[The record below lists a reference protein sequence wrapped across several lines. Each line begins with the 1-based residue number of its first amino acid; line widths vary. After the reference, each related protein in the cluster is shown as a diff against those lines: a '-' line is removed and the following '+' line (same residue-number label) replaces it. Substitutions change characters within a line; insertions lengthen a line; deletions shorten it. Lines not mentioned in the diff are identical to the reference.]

1 MSLITLNSNGQN
13 PSLFNCHFPQAINI
27 KPYSQVCLLKFLHFR
42 DSTIYNITTSNN
54 ILQFCIGNTTQDA
67 IRIVRLTPNQYKG
80 ADLAIEI
87 ALQMNS
93 VLQQQNYIWSATYI
107 PEDATTSPPT
117 KEGFTI
123 AYASQLLPD
132 LSGSDY
138 TQLGSDLEI
147 TGTSADDDNFIKQS
161 ITSDGTIAFTALDHK
176 GIITDGGQ
184 YVVENLPLQ
193 PITYAPEDP
202 LNVAGFVFSSS
213 SIGICRDE
221 LANLENGNT
230 NLLLDPLK
238 QDVSIELGSNGI
250 EISGIKIA
258 GNTQLGSPTYS
269 TRKLCRTIPPAVL
282 KKLITDVVGKTGED
296 VVNLRFKFMI
306 SFVGVSRKCMIQMDV
321 SYDCG
326 QTFTEVDTATLG
338 NDPLGNPYC
347 ATNSGLTSV
356 IWNSGDATFN
366 DEVAGVN
373 QRIQN
378 LVITKKAPFKPNF
391 TFIDDMYYIGAP
403 EIEDNTTFTNAA
415 TAERIFNNYVGVN
428 DYDYVITDNA
438 TPAVIIGYLVADTEI
453 NPTTY
458 TNANLMRISLTD
470 VPYAGA
476 DLGTATYKTL
486 TKSFDV
492 VFFDTTAETW
502 TTTEDIDSQKKNVES
517 IMTQVIGN
525 PVNRPVSNLNV
536 VDGSPFLYDD
546 EIHTMFNAVKPDE
559 DLDIDPVSVGIDL
572 QRQAILFLR
581 QLNLSDVNANSGA
594 PAYLKAGQSSGTLGS
609 VIGSGQNIIVG
620 GSSSGLTL
628 FTSTEDTQKIS
639 KDTIINVSIPEL
651 SGVKSYNGI
660 DSNAGKNLSG
670 QGKFLAVLPREE
682 FQTRGE
688 GANGSLVYVA
698 PFENWIDI
706 NNTNELN
713 INQLSVE
720 VRQPGGQIATDLRP
734 DTITQIKLREDPH
747 HIDARNAN
755 IANDRLIAALSSA
768 RQTGQI
774 LSKELYNTGS

>member
-1 MSLITLNSNGQN
+1 ME
-13 PSLFNCHFPQAINI
+13 
-27 KPYSQVCLLKFLHFR
+27 
-42 DSTIYNITTSNN
+42 
-54 ILQFCIGNTTQDA
+54 
-67 IRIVRLTPNQYKG
+67 IR
-80 ADLAIEI
+80 
-87 ALQMNS
+87 
-93 VLQQQNYIWSATYI
+93 
-107 PEDATTSPPT
+107 
-117 KEGFTI
+117 
-123 AYASQLLPD
+123 
-132 LSGSDY
+132 
-138 TQLGSDLEI
+138 
-147 TGTSADDDNFIKQS
+147 
-161 ITSDGTIAFTALDHK
+161 
-176 GIITDGGQ
+176 
-184 YVVENLPLQ
+184 
-193 PITYAPEDP
+193 
-202 LNVAGFVFSSS
+202 
-213 SIGICRDE
+213 
-221 LANLENGNT
+221 

-258 GNTQLGSPTYS
+258 GNTPLGSPTYS
-269 TRKLCRTIPPAVL
+269 SRKLCRTIPPSVL
-282 KKLITDVVGKTGED
+282 KKLITDVAGKTGED
-296 VVNLRFKFMI
+296 VVNLRFKFII
-306 SFVGVSRKCMIQMDV
+306 SFSGISRKCIIQMQV

-326 QTFTEVDTATLG
+326 QTFADIDTATLG
-338 NDPLGNPYC
+338 NDPQGNPYSKPDS
-347 ATNSGLTSV
+347 TLTSV
-356 IWNSGDATFN
+356 IWNSGAAVFN

-391 TFIDDMYYIGAP
+391 TFIEDMYYIGAP
-403 EIEDNTTFTNAA
+403 EIEDNTVFTNAVPSNINFTTYEGA
-415 TAERIFNNYVGVN
+415 N
-428 DYDYVITDNA
+428 DYDYVCKTDA
-438 TPAVIIGYLVADTEI
+438 DAVICYLVADTKV

-458 TNANLMRISLTD
+458 TNANLMHVSLTD
-470 VPYAGA
+470 VPFAGA

-492 VFFDTTAETW
+492 VFFDATTETW
-502 TTTEDIDSQKKNVES
+502 TTTEDVDSQKQNVES
-517 IMTQVIGN
+517 IMTQVVGN

-559 DLDIDPVSVGIDL
+559 DLDIDPVSVGADL
-572 QRQAILFLR
+572 ERQAILFLR

-609 VIGSGQNIIVG
+609 TIGSGQNIIVG
-620 GSSSGLTL
+620 ASSAGLTL

-670 QGKFLAVLPREE
+670 EGKFLAVLPREE

-755 IANDRLIAALSSA
+755 IANERLITALSSA

-774 LSKELYNTGS
+774 LSKELYNIGS